1 MARRAFRRFPVGT
14 RAQGELRIRAG
25 DLEVIETLDPILTIE
40 GRGSWL
46 TDIGSRAR
54 GDTLRQYRAV
64 TAGMVTSDAFCVVLA
79 LLVSY
84 FIRFGRAPLLP
95 EYVVAVAIAPLAW
108 VATFKAFGL
117 YAPHRASPPEEFRG
131 TIAASSV
138 GVVLLAVGI
147 FWSHSPLSRAWV
159 GLTWLLVIALEMV
172 SRRMWRL
179 HVGRLRADGRLAF
192 RTLIVGTDQEA
203 GRLADSLR
211 TRGSGYSPLG
221 FVSCSDSIV
230 SPDSLPVVGRIDQ
243 LGQAI
248 RNYAAECVFVAST
261 AVGPEQ
267 MFMVTQLARRWGVE
281 VRVSANL
288 PQILTSRL
296 TVQQVGPTMA
306 LCLRPVRLSRTQAL
320 VKRGFDLVVVS
331 VGLLVSLP
339 LWGLIAA
346 IIRITSP
353 GPVLFRQARVT
364 RGGRIFTM
372 YKFRT
377 MKVNG
382 DRLLED
388 REVDYSA
395 PFFKLHDDPRLTAVG
410 RVLRRLSLDELPQLL
425 NVLKGHMS
433 LVGPR
438 PLPAEQ
444 VAANMELLEPR
455 HEMPAGVTGWWQ
467 INGRSDLSAEEAL
480 RLDLFYIENWSLT
493 LDLYI
498 LGKTL
503 GAVIARKGAI

>member
-1 MARRAFRRFPVGT
+1 VARRAFRRFPAWT
-14 RAQGELRIRAG
+14 RGEGGLGIRAG
-25 DLEVIETLDPILTIE
+25 DLEVIEALPPIIAFE

-46 TDIGSRAR
+46 TDAGSRAKGNAIR
-54 GDTLRQYRAV
+54 HYQALTL
-64 TAGMVTSDAFCVVLA
+64 GMVTSDAVCVVLA

-84 FIRFGRAPLLP
+84 FIRFGRAPIHL

-138 GVVLLAVGI
+138 GVVLLSVGI
-147 FWSHSPLSRAWV
+147 FWSKSPLSRAWV
-159 GLTWLLVIALEMV
+159 GLTWILVIAFELV
-172 SRRMWRL
+172 SRRMWRS
-179 HVGRLRADGRLAF
+179 HASRLRADGRLAF
-192 RTLIVGTDQEA
+192 RTLIVGTDPEA
-203 GRLADSLR
+203 GRLADALR
-211 TRGSGYSPLG
+211 TRGSGYSPIG
-221 FVSCSDSIV
+221 FVACSDSMV
-230 SPDSLPVVGRIDQ
+230 SPDSLPVVGPIGQ

-248 RNYAAECVFVAST
+248 RDYAAECVFVAST
-261 AVGPEQ
+261 AVRPDQ
-267 MFMVTQLARRWGVE
+267 MFLVTQLARRSGVE

-296 TVQQVGPTMA
+296 TVQQVGSTMA
-306 LCLRPVRLSRTQAL
+306 LSLRPVRLSGTQTL
-320 VKRGFDLVVVS
+320 MKRVFDLVVVS

-339 LWGLIAA
+339 MWILISVA
-346 IIRITSP
+346 IRVTSP
-353 GPVLFRQARVT
+353 GPVLFQQARVT
-364 RGGRIFTM
+364 KGGRIFTM

-377 MKVNG
+377 MKRNG
-382 DRLLED
+382 DRLLD
-388 REVDYSA
+388 DQEVDYSK
-395 PFFKLHDDPRLTAVG
+395 PFFKLHEDPRLTAVG

-425 NVLKGHMS
+425 NVLKGQMS

-455 HEMPAGVTGWWQ
+455 HEMSAGVTGWWQ

-498 LGKTL
+498 LSKTV
-503 GAVIARKGAI
+503 GAVIARRGAF

>member
-1 MARRAFRRFPVGT
+1 MARRAFRRFPVWT
-14 RAQGELRIRAG
+14 RAEGELGIRTG
-25 DLEVIETLDPILTIE
+25 DLEVIEALTPIRSLE
-40 GRGSWL
+40 GRESWFIEAGSV
-46 TDIGSRAR
+46 AK
-54 GDTLRQYRAV
+54 GDAIRHYRAL

-84 FIRFGRAPLLP
+84 FIRFGGAPLHL
-95 EYVVAVAIAPLAW
+95 EYVVAVALAPLAW

-117 YAPHRASPPEEFRG
+117 YAPHRASPLEEFRG

-159 GLTWLLVIALEMV
+159 GLTWVLVIAFELV
-172 SRRMWRL
+172 SRRMWRS
-179 HVGRLRADGRLAF
+179 HANRLRADGRLAF
-192 RTLIVGTDQEA
+192 RTLIVGTDDEA
-203 GRLADSLR
+203 GRLADALR

-221 FVSCSDSIV
+221 FVSCSDSLV

-248 RNYAAECVFVAST
+248 SRYAAECVFVAST
-261 AVGPEQ
+261 GVRPEQ
-267 MFMVTQLARRWGVE
+267 MFQVIQLARRSGVE

-296 TVQQVGPTMA
+296 MVQQVGPTMA
-306 LCLRPVRLSRTQAL
+306 LSLRPVRLSGTQKL
-320 VKRGFDLVVVS
+320 MKRAFDLVVVS

-339 LWGLIAA
+339 LCALISAA
-346 IIRITSP
+346 IRLTSP

-364 RGGRIFTM
+364 KGGRIFTV

-377 MKVNG
+377 MKTNG
-382 DRLLED
+382 DQLLED
-388 REVDYSA
+388 QEVDYTR
-395 PFFKLHDDPRLTAVG
+395 PFFKLHDDPRQTVVG

-425 NVLKGHMS
+425 NVLMGQMS

-438 PLPAEQ
+438 PLPAQQ
-444 VAANMELLEPR
+444 VAANMELLGPR

-467 INGRSDLSAEEAL
+467 INGRSALSAEEAL

-498 LGKTL
+498 LSKTV
-503 GAVIARKGAI
+503 GAVIGRRGAF

>member
-1 MARRAFRRFPVGT
+1 VGT
-14 RAQGELRIRAG
+14 RAQGELGIRTG
-25 DLEVIETLDPILTIE
+25 DLEVIETLEPIRTID
-40 GRGSWL
+40 GRGSRL
-46 TDIGSRAR
+46 TGAGSRAR
-54 GDTLRQYRAV
+54 GDTIRHYRAL

-84 FIRFGRAPLLP
+84 FIRFGRGPLHL
-95 EYVVAVAIAPLAW
+95 EYVVAVAIAPIAW

-159 GLTWLLVIALEMV
+159 GLTWMLVIAFELV
-172 SRRMWRL
+172 SRRMWRS
-179 HVGRLRADGRLAF
+179 HASQLRADGRLAF
-192 RTLIVGTDQEA
+192 RTLIVGTDHEA
-203 GRLADSLR
+203 GRLADALR
-211 TRGSGYSPLG
+211 TRGSGYSPVG
-221 FVSCSDSIV
+221 FIACSDSTV

-243 LGQAI
+243 LRQAI
-248 RNYAAECVFVAST
+248 SDYGAECVFVAST
-261 AVGPEQ
+261 AVRPEQ
-267 MFMVTQLARRWGVE
+267 MFLVTQLSRRSGVE
-281 VRVSANL
+281 IRVSANL

-306 LCLRPVRLSRTQAL
+306 LSLRPVRLSGTQKL
-320 VKRGFDLVVVS
+320 VKRAFDLVVVS
-331 VGLLVSLP
+331 VGLLLSLP
-339 LWGLIAA
+339 LWALISAA
-346 IIRITSP
+346 IRVTSP

-364 RGGRIFTM
+364 KGGRIFKM

-388 REVDYSA
+388 REVDYSK

-425 NVLKGHMS
+425 NVFRGEMS

-467 INGRSDLSAEEAL
+467 INGRSELSAEEAL

-493 LDLYI
+493 LDL
-498 LGKTL
+498 
-503 GAVIARKGAI
+503 